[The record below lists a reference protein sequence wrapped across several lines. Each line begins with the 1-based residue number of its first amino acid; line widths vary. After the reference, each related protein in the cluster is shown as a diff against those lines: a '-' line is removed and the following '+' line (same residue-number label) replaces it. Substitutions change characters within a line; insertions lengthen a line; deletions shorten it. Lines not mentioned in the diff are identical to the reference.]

1 MKATKECPHCRREYD
16 AWMDR
21 EIPLLP
27 DGVKAHMDG
36 CRECSQYR
44 LFRDGLQSVLA
55 SPREERLSPFFQKR
69 LMEGLPKQEVQALR
83 LFRWVALWFLAV
95 LAGYTLGEGL
105 IISSQPPKQVMALV
119 SPLTVDETG
128 GGDAPWNP
136 LSLLE
141 GKR

>member
-1 MKATKECPHCRREYD
+1 
-16 AWMDR
+16 
-21 EIPLLP
+21 
-27 DGVKAHMDG
+27 
-36 CRECSQYR
+36 
-44 LFRDGLQSVLA
+44 
-55 SPREERLSPFFQKR
+55 
-69 LMEGLPKQEVQALR
+69 MEGLPKQEVQALR

>member
-36 CRECSQYR
+36 CRECTQYR
-44 LFRDGLQSVLA
+44 LFRDDLQSVLA
-55 SPREERLSPFFQKR
+55 SPQEEKLSPFFQER

-105 IISSQPPKQVMALV
+105 IISSQPPKQVMALG
-119 SPLTVDETG
+119 SPLSVDGTVVW
-128 GGDAPWNP
+128 DAPWNP